1 MNKRDTLVSFGN
13 EGLLPSAIRW
23 RPAILP
29 AAIAHPG
36 NEGLLPSAIR
46 WRPAILPAAIA
57 HPGTSILPSSKRC
70 LRMILPAAI
79 AALTSMLLISC
90 TPTGGERSVA
100 SAPSKFARFPHSAAS
115 SDCFYQQR
123 VDNFEVLN
131 DSNLLVMEGR
141 RRVYHVEVSPPSM
154 DLRHAYGIHFSSTTG
169 RVCGNPGERLQVQ
182 NGSFSS
188 FPLSVTGVYR
198 LDEATQ
204 SAVRAHFGQTTPLPP
219 QEKENAE
226 AVEELVTD
234 LEEAADDSGQESP
247 PDASGENQEN

>member
-1 MNKRDTLVSFGN
+1 MKLRATLSSFGN
-13 EGLLPSAIRW
+13 EGILPSAIRYL
-23 RPAILP
+23 RMILP
-29 AAIAHPG
+29 AAITAPG
-36 NEGLLPSAIR
+36 NEG
-46 WRPAILPAAIA
+46 
-57 HPGTSILPSSKRC
+57 ILPSPIRC
-70 LRMILPAAI
+70 RRMILPAAI
-79 AALTSMLLISC
+79 AALASILLLSC
-90 TPTGGERSVA
+90 TSAGGDKSAA
-100 SAPSKFARFPHSAAS
+100 SAPSKFSRFPHSAAN

-131 DSNLLVMEGR
+131 DSNLLVFDGR

-154 DLRHAYGIHFSSTTG
+154 ELRHAYGIQFSSTTG

-182 NGSFSS
+182 NGSFSR

-219 QEKENAE
+219 PEDEDAE

-234 LEEAADDSGQESP
+234 LEEATDDSSQESP
-247 PDASGENQEN
+247 PDASGAEQEN